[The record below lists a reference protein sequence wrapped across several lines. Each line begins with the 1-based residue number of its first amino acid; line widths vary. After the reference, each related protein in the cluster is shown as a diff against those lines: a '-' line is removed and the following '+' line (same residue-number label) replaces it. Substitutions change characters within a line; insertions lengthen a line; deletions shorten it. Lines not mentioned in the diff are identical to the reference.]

1 MLKKTMVMIAKILQ
15 KSKEDDLFSLSAQFS
30 YYIVLGIFPFVIL
43 VISIF
48 RHYTSYFYYLLNT
61 VESIIPA
68 DVHHIALNF
77 INDSALKYNKPY
89 MSASIFALLWSSTS
103 ASVGIIR
110 GINKAYDYPAKNNY
124 FFMRI
129 KGIIFTLALMLSIQ
143 LIFTSIVIGRQ
154 LVIFLQSCS
163 LLTDII
169 YHIINILRYVLPLI
183 FLFIIFTVAYKYLP
197 YEKVSF
203 RIVFPGAIFSTFGC
217 IIGSAIFSIYTSN
230 KIMYYNNIYGNISGI
245 FIFLIW
251 VYITS
256 LIFLIGAEINA
267 FSSNKISKKL

>member
-1 MLKKTMVMIAKILQ
+1 MVMIAKILQ

-68 DVHHIALNF
+68 DVHNIALNF
-77 INDSALKYNKPY
+77 INDVALKYNKPY

-103 ASVGIIR
+103 ASIGIIR
-110 GINKAYDYPAKNNY
+110 GINKAYDYPMKNNY

-183 FLFIIFTVAYKYLP
+183 FLFIIFIVAYKYLP

-203 RIVFPGAIFSTFGC
+203 RIVLPGAIFSTFGC